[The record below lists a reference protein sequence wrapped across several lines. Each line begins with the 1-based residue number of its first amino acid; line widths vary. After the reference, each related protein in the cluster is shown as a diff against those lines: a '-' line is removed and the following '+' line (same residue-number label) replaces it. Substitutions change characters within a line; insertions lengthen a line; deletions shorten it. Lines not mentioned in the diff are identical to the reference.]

1 MKTHIYRILSAFLV
15 LSLLTAA
22 CASINGCTCL
32 SKEDQAK
39 MNFVPLAQALIQSG
53 VDLCRD
59 IYLGGGLEANVS
71 GTDVKYDAENG
82 SYYPVLSD
90 KYTDISTMKHD
101 TELVFT
107 SGLASDWLY
116 RDAFEGER
124 PLYREQNGRLCV
136 DITNTAARGYGREWL
151 YDSIVITRIS
161 DVDAEATIDTR
172 RDDEAVSSMTVDF
185 VKTADGWRIN
195 SRLYD

>member
-1 MKTHIYRILSAFLV
+1 MNTLIKKILSIILLFSL
-15 LSLLTAA
+15 LSLA
-22 CASINGCTCL
+22 GCETR
-32 SKEDQAK
+32 EDKAK
-39 MNFVPLAQALIQSG
+39 KAFVPLAQTLIQGG
-53 VDLCRD
+53 VDICQT
-59 IYLGGGLEANVS
+59 IYLGGGLEADVS
-71 GTDVKYDAENG
+71 GSDVKYDSENG

-90 KYTDISTMKHD
+90 KYNSITSMKHD

-107 SGLASDWLY
+107 PGLAEDWLY

-124 PLYREQNGRLCV
+124 SLYCEKNGVLCV

-172 RDDEAVSSMTVDF
+172 RDDEAISSMTVDF